1 MALTGCGDTSSRST
15 SDPTAPDAGPP
26 PATTANEG
34 TGSPVTGSPPNP
46 TLVPS
51 PYGELFFAEH
61 RGTGHPDAQL
71 TGRLVVD
78 EEGCLRLIGM
88 SQAPGETII
97 WLPRYDLAVDGNKLR
112 ILGSNGEVVATVGD
126 YVEMSGGHIG
136 DTLGGISGVNGR
148 TGRELEERCPGEY
161 VFTGVVVSAEQPR
174 SVEGE
179 ARRK

>member
-1 MALTGCGDTSSRST
+1 MWRYIFALHLR
-15 SDPTAPDAGPP
+15 PDGTRRRPP

-126 YVEMSGGHIG
+126 YVEMSG
-136 DTLGGISGVNGR
+136 DTSV
-148 TGRELEERCPGEY
+148 TP
-161 VFTGVVVSAEQPR
+161 SAASR
-174 SVEGE
+174 G
-179 ARRK
+179 